1 MTATSAI
8 ESAISSLS
16 AFVFFAIPVGGVE
29 IQLIVLW
36 LAVAMVFS
44 TFWLGVPQWRG
55 FREAWH
61 IVRGRYHDETAPGEV
76 SQFAALATAL
86 SGTVGLGNI
95 AGVAVAVST
104 GGPGAV
110 FWMFVIGVFAM
121 ALKCAEVTLGLMYRD
136 VLPEGGVRGGPMVT
150 LTNGLASIGRPKLGK
165 SLGKFYAFFLLGGSL
180 SLFQVN
186 QSFAQVSAVTGT
198 DNRVLYGV
206 LFAIATA
213 LVVLGSI
220 RWIAKTTSI
229 LVPAMAAIYIG
240 GCLTI
245 LLGNIGNIPSAIATI
260 VSEAFNQNSLFGGI
274 LGAFIVGMRRAV
286 YSCEAGV
293 GTAVIAHA
301 QAKTREPASEGLVA
315 LLEPFIDTVI
325 ICTLTGLTI
334 IVAGTWNPATNG
346 GLEGVAITSAAF
358 ATVAPWFPA
367 VLALAVFLFAFS
379 TVISNGFY
387 GAEGFQHLF
396 GRGKVQEL
404 GWKIGFC
411 CILPLGAI
419 LDVTTIVD
427 FVDSVYFLMAI
438 PNIIGLYL
446 LAGPLRTEMR
456 KYLAGQGERTANW
469 RSTL

>member
-1 MTATSAI
+1 MTLTAAL
-8 ESAISSLS
+8 ESAISALS
-16 AFVFFAIPVGGVE
+16 AGVFAAVTVAGVE

-36 LAVAMVFS
+36 LAFAMLFA
-44 TFWLGVPQWRG
+44 TLWLGFPQWRG

-61 IVRGRYHDETAPGEV
+61 IVRGRYHDPSAPGEV

-104 GGPGAV
+104 GGPGAI
-110 FWMFVIGVFAM
+110 FWMFIIGIFAM

-136 VLPEGGVRGGPMVT
+136 VLPDGSVRGGPFVT
-150 LTNGLASIGRPKLGK
+150 LTNGLAGIGRPRLGK
-165 SLGKFYAFFLLGGSL
+165 SLGIAYAVFLLGGSL

-198 DNRVLYGV
+198 DNATVFGL
-206 LFAIATA
+206 LFAAATA
-213 LVVLGSI
+213 LVVLGTV
-220 RWIAKTTSI
+220 RWIARATSV
-229 LVPAMAAIYIG
+229 LVPLMAAIYIG
-240 GCLTI
+240 GCLVI
-245 LLGNIGNIPSAIATI
+245 LAANVLAIPGAIATI
-260 VSEAFNQNSLFGGI
+260 VGEAFNTQSAFGGI

-315 LLEPFIDTVI
+315 LLEPFIDTVV
-325 ICTLTGLTI
+325 ICTLTGLTV
-334 IVAGTWNPATNG
+334 IVADTWNPVTNG
-346 GLEGVAITSAAF
+346 GLEGIAITSAAF
-358 ATVAPWFPA
+358 ATIASWFPA
-367 VLALAVFLFAFS
+367 VLAIAVVLFAYS
-379 TVISNGFY
+379 TVVANGFY
-387 GAEGFQHLF
+387 GAEGFQHIF
-396 GRGKVQEL
+396 GRGRVQEL

-438 PNIIGLYL
+438 PNIIGLYM
-446 LAGPLRTEMR
+446 LAGPLRAEMNNYFALR
-456 KYLAGQGERTANW
+456 KAAEHG
-469 RSTL
+469 